1 MWESNACHQ
10 NLVHEVMKKFPFAL
24 TEGQKSVFRDIE
36 DSMEGIVPMQRLV
49 QGDVGSGKTA
59 IAILALTKIMKMDIR
74 GAYGADRVLTAQH
87 FKTFQQVFKGMPVKT
102 TYLSGHTKSGGAEG
116 NTGAAKRRQ
125 YPYFN
130 RDACLDRRERG
141 VFRIRPCHY

>member
-1 MWESNACHQ
+1 MQAGIQLLRKRRETDNVGIKCMPSG

-59 IAILALTKIMKMDIR
+59 IAILALTKIVENGYQ
-74 GAYGADRVLTAQH
+74 GALMAPTEVLAAQH
-87 FKTFQQVFKGMPVKT
+87 FKTLDV
-102 TYLSGHTKSGGAEG
+102 Y
-116 NTGAAKRRQ
+116 KRQR
-125 YPYFN
+125 FGC
-130 RDACLDRRERG
+130 A
-141 VFRIRPCHY
+141 V